1 MAEPNSWEDLLRKML
16 PEGAPLPDEDQLDYS
31 ISFDYVGP
39 SPFFNAPTNPMIPKT
54 RFTAFPKQPPS
65 LTPKNPPWPKS
76 RSSSDTTNSDNKRL
90 SASSIAS
97 DDATDHKG
105 EDDGVDALDD
115 ATDHNCK
122 PGDYEGESE
131 MKLGGACASSSG
143 NKGRKCIRCG
153 KGVIGLFRGTEGC
166 IVCGAEYCRK
176 CVLKAMGSMP
186 EGRKCVGC
194 IGNPIDEANRGKLG
208 KASRFMERLCI
219 RLEVRKI
226 MQVERECKANQIRP
240 QQITVNGRELRE
252 DELDELLGCRVPPKG
267 LKPGRYWYDKD
278 SGLWGKV
285 NIMFL

>member
-1 MAEPNSWEDLLRKML
+1 ML

-143 NKGRKCIRCG
+143 NKGRKCIRCRREESAWDALE
-153 KGVIGLFRGTEGC
+153 IRLMRRTE
-166 IVCGAEYCRK
+166 E
-176 CVLKAMGSMP
+176 
-186 EGRKCVGC
+186 
-194 IGNPIDEANRGKLG
+194 NWGKLRG
-208 KASRFMERLCI
+208 LWRDSAFDW
-219 RLEVRKI
+219 RLER
-226 MQVERECKANQIRP
+226 
-240 QQITVNGRELRE
+240 
-252 DELDELLGCRVPPKG
+252 
-267 LKPGRYWYDKD
+267 
-278 SGLWGKV
+278 
-285 NIMFL
+285 